1 MTDRQSEKLMTDRH
15 SEKPNVI
22 RSSSGNG
29 AWGAVIIVAL
39 LLAAAA
45 WYMSAGS
52 RIPNGPIDGAP
63 VNTPVEAPK
72 IDTPA
77 PPAETPLQ
85 PAPAAPATPPAAPAN

>member
-45 WYMSAGS
+45 WYM
-52 RIPNGPIDGAP
+52 
-63 VNTPVEAPK
+63 
-72 IDTPA
+72 
-77 PPAETPLQ
+77 
-85 PAPAAPATPPAAPAN
+85 